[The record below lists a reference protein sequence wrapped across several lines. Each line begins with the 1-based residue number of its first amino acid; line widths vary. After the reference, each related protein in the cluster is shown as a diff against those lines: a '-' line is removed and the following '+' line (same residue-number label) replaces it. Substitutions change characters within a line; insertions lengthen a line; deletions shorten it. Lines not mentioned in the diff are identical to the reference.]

1 MPVGR
6 PGLLAERQ
14 LVASSTLSEKPK
26 SGEACDRGVF
36 IYDLEVVTPSRRSRP
51 SPSTRAGPDYALATA
66 GDQRAVQPPSTI
78 RVVPVTSDE
87 AGEAR

>member
-14 LVASSTLSEKPK
+14 LVASSTLSDKPK

-36 IYDLEVVTPSRRSRP
+36 IYDLEVVTPVETEP
-51 SPSTRAGPDYALATA
+51 SVAFEPRGA
-66 GDQRAVQPPSTI
+66 
-78 RVVPVTSDE
+78 
-87 AGEAR
+87 